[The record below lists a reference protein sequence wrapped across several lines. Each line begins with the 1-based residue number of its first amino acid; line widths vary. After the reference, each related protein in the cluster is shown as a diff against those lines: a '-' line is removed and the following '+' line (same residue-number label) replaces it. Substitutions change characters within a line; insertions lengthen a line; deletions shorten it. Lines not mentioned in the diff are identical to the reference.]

1 MKYTYNKKKL
11 LYGAIIIFLIFVI
24 VQSFNCDT
32 IKEGMED
39 KDEEEE
45 EEEEDDG
52 YSDLNKEERKIYREK
67 CKSEAIHLKQCKK
80 VTKKKKKSDDGF

>member
-1 MKYTYNKKKL
+1 M
-11 LYGAIIIFLIFVI
+11 IFVI

-52 YSDLNKEERKIYREK
+52 YSDLNRAEKKEYRAK
-67 CKSEAIHLKQCKK
+67 CRSEAIHLKQCKK
-80 VTKKKKKSDDGF
+80 VTKKKTSSDDGF